1 MSCSFSS
8 KIYFGMLNKNWEN
21 ECRIRFLR
29 KNTFEFQTK
38 IDKKCD
44 DDVLSRIKM
53 CCKKNIL
60 CWKWK
65 KGFLRKMLVG
75 IKDDRDSVTRW
86 ENLQKRYGLRLDS
99 CFLFCYFLKFHCA
112 YFRNKAW
119 N

>member
-1 MSCSFSS
+1 MFTIKKLKKLKVSVLFTFF
-8 KIYFGMLNKNWEN
+8 KKYILEYWIKNWED

-29 KNTFEFQTK
+29 KDIFECQTK

-60 CWKWK
+60 CWKK

-86 ENLQKRYGLRLDS
+86 EIYK
-99 CFLFCYFLKFHCA
+99 KI
-112 YFRNKAW
+112 W
-119 N
+119 T